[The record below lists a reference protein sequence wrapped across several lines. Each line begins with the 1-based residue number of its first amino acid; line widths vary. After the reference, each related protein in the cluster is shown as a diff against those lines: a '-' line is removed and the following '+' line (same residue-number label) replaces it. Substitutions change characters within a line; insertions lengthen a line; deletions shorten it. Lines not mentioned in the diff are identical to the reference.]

1 MSAHSPA
8 LDLQWLSKNST
19 CPMCRISLAPAGH
32 QTSSGVEAV
41 GGGEVDEDHV
51 STSRPEIRIE
61 MIEVTPLSIEHAI

>member
-1 MSAHSPA
+1 
-8 LDLQWLSKNST
+8 
-19 CPMCRISLAPAGH
+19 MCRISLAPAGH